1 VNHAMDCVS
10 AGIKNGGWYRDP
22 KTGQPL
28 YGDKKNTGSRS
39 GAENQGYRPNQ
50 GSKMSEMRNYSQ
62 NRPVP
67 VTPRY
72 LKGTSVKIGGTF
84 LAATGAV
91 FGLTSVI
98 FLIITLIGSLIT
110 AFDVVSGLIIGIFAV
125 AFISFAVMTYVGVD
139 MVRTVG
145 RFRQYVSVLRDR
157 EFCDIKEIASATGRD
172 VRKVL
177 KDVKKMITKGWFCQG
192 HLDEKESCLMVSE
205 HAWNQYTALM
215 EDMKQRKAEEQ
226 AAQKKMQEEY
236 DRLSPEVQKIVQAGD
251 EYVRKIKAANDA
263 IPGEEIS
270 AKISR
275 MELLVDRIFDAPL
288 LYTGVENLLGVYGYA
303 LQIYCDF
310 SGYSDMAIG
319 IALWLGFRFNINFD
333 SPYQS
338 ATITEFWRRWH
349 ISLSSWLKDYLYIS
363 LGGNRKGKIRTYM
376 NLLITML
383 LGGLWHGASV
393 SFILWGALHGI
404 ALAVHK
410 FVMGHFSSFKALGCE
425 MKPWRRVLGVLIT
438 FHVVCFGW
446 ILFRATSMKAVGE
459 MLRQIFTNFHPE
471 VFMQFV
477 LGYKGVFALMVIGYV
492 LHFMPKRSED
502 ALRGVVTRSPLL
514 IQAAILAIA
523 IFIVVQFKSAGVQPF
538 IYFQF

>member
-1 VNHAMDCVS
+1 MNNDWEHFGEEIKQTIQDAIDTKDYSRLNQMVSDTVNHAMDCVS

-28 YGDKKNTGSRS
+28 YGNKKNTGSRS

-50 GSKMSEMRNYSQ
+50 ESKMSEMRNYSQ
-62 NRPVP
+62 NCPVP
-67 VTPRY
+67 VSPRY

-98 FLIITLIGSLIT
+98 FLIITLIGSVIT

-226 AAQKKMQEEY
+226 AAQKKMREEY

-251 EYVRKIKAANDA
+251 EYVRRIKAANDA
-263 IPGEEIS
+263 IPGEVIS

-275 MELLVDRIFDAPL
+275 MELLVDRIFDRVEQNPDSVNDMRRMMDYYLPTTMKL
-288 LYTGVENLLGVYGYA
+288 LEAYEELDVQPVQGENIISSKKEIEDTIDTLNIAFEKLLDSLFQDTAWDV
-303 LQIYCDF
+303 
-310 SGYSDMAIG
+310 SSD
-319 IALWLGFRFNINFD
+319 
-333 SPYQS
+333 
-338 ATITEFWRRWH
+338 
-349 ISLSSWLKDYLYIS
+349 ISVLH
-363 LGGNRKGKIRTYM
+363 
-376 NLLITML
+376 TML
-383 LGGLWHGASV
+383 AQEGL
-393 SFILWGALHGI
+393 
-404 ALAVHK
+404 
-410 FVMGHFSSFKALGCE
+410 
-425 MKPWRRVLGVLIT
+425 T
-438 FHVVCFGW
+438 
-446 ILFRATSMKAVGE
+446 
-459 MLRQIFTNFHPE
+459 
-471 VFMQFV
+471 
-477 LGYKGVFALMVIGYV
+477 
-492 LHFMPKRSED
+492 ED
-502 ALRGVVTRSPLL
+502 GL
-514 IQAAILAIA
+514 
-523 IFIVVQFKSAGVQPF
+523 KK
-538 IYFQF
+538 

>member
-1 VNHAMDCVS
+1 MNNDWEHFGEEIKQTIQDAIDTKDYSRLNQMVSDTVNHAMDCVS

-28 YGDKKNTGSRS
+28 YGNKKNTGSRS

-50 GSKMSEMRNYSQ
+50 ESKMSEMRNYSQ

-98 FLIITLIGSLIT
+98 FLIITLIGSAIT

-226 AAQKKMQEEY
+226 AAQKKMREEY

-263 IPGEEIS
+263 IPGEVIS

-275 MELLVDRIFDAPL
+275 MELLVDRIFDRVEQNPDSVNDMRRMMDYYLPTTMKL
-288 LYTGVENLLGVYGYA
+288 LEAYEELDAQPVQGENIISSKKEIEDTIDTLNVAFEKLLDSLFQDTAWDV
-303 LQIYCDF
+303 
-310 SGYSDMAIG
+310 SSD
-319 IALWLGFRFNINFD
+319 
-333 SPYQS
+333 
-338 ATITEFWRRWH
+338 
-349 ISLSSWLKDYLYIS
+349 ISVLH
-363 LGGNRKGKIRTYM
+363 
-376 NLLITML
+376 TML
-383 LGGLWHGASV
+383 AQEGL
-393 SFILWGALHGI
+393 
-404 ALAVHK
+404 
-410 FVMGHFSSFKALGCE
+410 
-425 MKPWRRVLGVLIT
+425 T
-438 FHVVCFGW
+438 
-446 ILFRATSMKAVGE
+446 
-459 MLRQIFTNFHPE
+459 
-471 VFMQFV
+471 
-477 LGYKGVFALMVIGYV
+477 
-492 LHFMPKRSED
+492 ED
-502 ALRGVVTRSPLL
+502 GL
-514 IQAAILAIA
+514 
-523 IFIVVQFKSAGVQPF
+523 KK
-538 IYFQF
+538 

>member
-1 VNHAMDCVS
+1 MNNDWEHFGEEIKQTIQDAIDTKDYSRLNQMVSDTVNHAMDCVS
-10 AGIKNGGWYRDP
+10 AGIKNGGWYRNP

-28 YGDKKNTGSRS
+28 YRNKKNTGSRS

-50 GSKMSEMRNYSQ
+50 ESKMSEMRNYSQ

-251 EYVRKIKAANDA
+251 EYVRRIKAANDA
-263 IPGEEIS
+263 IPGEVIS

-275 MELLVDRIFDAPL
+275 MELLVDRIFDRVEQNPDSVNDMRRMMDYYLPTTMKL
-288 LYTGVENLLGVYGYA
+288 LEAYEELDAQPVQGENIISSKKEIEDTIDTLNIAFEKLLDSLFQDTAWDV
-303 LQIYCDF
+303 
-310 SGYSDMAIG
+310 SSD
-319 IALWLGFRFNINFD
+319 
-333 SPYQS
+333 
-338 ATITEFWRRWH
+338 
-349 ISLSSWLKDYLYIS
+349 ISVLH
-363 LGGNRKGKIRTYM
+363 
-376 NLLITML
+376 TML
-383 LGGLWHGASV
+383 AQEGL
-393 SFILWGALHGI
+393 
-404 ALAVHK
+404 
-410 FVMGHFSSFKALGCE
+410 
-425 MKPWRRVLGVLIT
+425 T
-438 FHVVCFGW
+438 
-446 ILFRATSMKAVGE
+446 
-459 MLRQIFTNFHPE
+459 
-471 VFMQFV
+471 
-477 LGYKGVFALMVIGYV
+477 
-492 LHFMPKRSED
+492 ED
-502 ALRGVVTRSPLL
+502 GL
-514 IQAAILAIA
+514 
-523 IFIVVQFKSAGVQPF
+523 KK
-538 IYFQF
+538 

>member
-1 VNHAMDCVS
+1 MNNDWEHFGEEIKQTIQDAIDTKDYSRLNQMVSDTVNHAMDCVS

-50 GSKMSEMRNYSQ
+50 ESKMSEMRNYSQ

-98 FLIITLIGSLIT
+98 FLIITLIGSVIT

-226 AAQKKMQEEY
+226 AAQKKMQDEY
-236 DRLSPEVQKIVQAGD
+236 DRLSPDVQKIVQAGD

-263 IPGEEIS
+263 IPGEVIS

-275 MELLVDRIFDAPL
+275 MELLVDRIFDRVEQNPDSVNDMRRMMDYYLPTTMKL
-288 LYTGVENLLGVYGYA
+288 LEAYEELDAQPVQGENIISSKKEIEDTIDTLNIAFEKLLDSLFQDTAWDV
-303 LQIYCDF
+303 
-310 SGYSDMAIG
+310 SSD
-319 IALWLGFRFNINFD
+319 
-333 SPYQS
+333 
-338 ATITEFWRRWH
+338 
-349 ISLSSWLKDYLYIS
+349 ISVLH
-363 LGGNRKGKIRTYM
+363 
-376 NLLITML
+376 TML
-383 LGGLWHGASV
+383 AQEGL
-393 SFILWGALHGI
+393 
-404 ALAVHK
+404 
-410 FVMGHFSSFKALGCE
+410 
-425 MKPWRRVLGVLIT
+425 T
-438 FHVVCFGW
+438 
-446 ILFRATSMKAVGE
+446 
-459 MLRQIFTNFHPE
+459 
-471 VFMQFV
+471 
-477 LGYKGVFALMVIGYV
+477 
-492 LHFMPKRSED
+492 ED
-502 ALRGVVTRSPLL
+502 GL
-514 IQAAILAIA
+514 
-523 IFIVVQFKSAGVQPF
+523 KK
-538 IYFQF
+538 

>member
-1 VNHAMDCVS
+1 MNNDWEHFGEEIKQTIQDAIDTKDYSRLNQMVSDTVNHAMDCVS

-39 GAENQGYRPNQ
+39 GAENQRYRPNQ
-50 GSKMSEMRNYSQ
+50 GPKMSEMRNYSQ
-62 NRPVP
+62 NHPVP

-205 HAWNQYTALM
+205 QAWNQYTALM

-226 AAQKKMQEEY
+226 AAQRKMQEEY

-251 EYVRKIKAANDA
+251 EYVRRIKAANDA
-263 IPGEEIS
+263 IPGEVIS

-275 MELLVDRIFDAPL
+275 MELLVDRIFDRVEQNPDSVNDMRRMMDYYLPTTMKL
-288 LYTGVENLLGVYGYA
+288 LEAYKELDAQPVQGENIISSKKEIEDTINTLNLAFEKLLDSLFQDTAWDV
-303 LQIYCDF
+303 
-310 SGYSDMAIG
+310 SSD
-319 IALWLGFRFNINFD
+319 
-333 SPYQS
+333 
-338 ATITEFWRRWH
+338 
-349 ISLSSWLKDYLYIS
+349 ISVLH
-363 LGGNRKGKIRTYM
+363 
-376 NLLITML
+376 TML
-383 LGGLWHGASV
+383 AQEGL
-393 SFILWGALHGI
+393 
-404 ALAVHK
+404 
-410 FVMGHFSSFKALGCE
+410 
-425 MKPWRRVLGVLIT
+425 T
-438 FHVVCFGW
+438 
-446 ILFRATSMKAVGE
+446 
-459 MLRQIFTNFHPE
+459 
-471 VFMQFV
+471 
-477 LGYKGVFALMVIGYV
+477 
-492 LHFMPKRSED
+492 ED
-502 ALRGVVTRSPLL
+502 GL
-514 IQAAILAIA
+514 
-523 IFIVVQFKSAGVQPF
+523 KK
-538 IYFQF
+538 

>member
-1 VNHAMDCVS
+1 MNNDWEHFGEEIKQTIQDAIDTKDYSRLNQMVSDTVNHAMDCVS

-39 GAENQGYRPNQ
+39 GAENQRYRPNQ
-50 GSKMSEMRNYSQ
+50 GPKMSEMRNYSQ
-62 NRPVP
+62 NHPVP

-263 IPGEEIS
+263 IPGEVIS

-275 MELLVDRIFDAPL
+275 MELLVDRIFDRVEQNPDSVNDMRRMMDYYLPTTKKL
-288 LYTGVENLLGVYGYA
+288 LEAYEELDAQPVQGENIISSKKEIEDTIDTLNIAFEKLLDSLFQDTAWDV
-303 LQIYCDF
+303 
-310 SGYSDMAIG
+310 SSD
-319 IALWLGFRFNINFD
+319 
-333 SPYQS
+333 
-338 ATITEFWRRWH
+338 
-349 ISLSSWLKDYLYIS
+349 ISVLH
-363 LGGNRKGKIRTYM
+363 
-376 NLLITML
+376 TML
-383 LGGLWHGASV
+383 AQEGL
-393 SFILWGALHGI
+393 
-404 ALAVHK
+404 
-410 FVMGHFSSFKALGCE
+410 
-425 MKPWRRVLGVLIT
+425 T
-438 FHVVCFGW
+438 
-446 ILFRATSMKAVGE
+446 
-459 MLRQIFTNFHPE
+459 
-471 VFMQFV
+471 
-477 LGYKGVFALMVIGYV
+477 
-492 LHFMPKRSED
+492 ED
-502 ALRGVVTRSPLL
+502 GL
-514 IQAAILAIA
+514 
-523 IFIVVQFKSAGVQPF
+523 KK
-538 IYFQF
+538 

>member
-1 VNHAMDCVS
+1 MNNDWEHFGEEIKQTIQDAIDTKDYSRLNQMVSDTVNHAMDCVS

-39 GAENQGYRPNQ
+39 GAENQRYRPNQ
-50 GSKMSEMRNYSQ
+50 GPKMSEMRNYSQ
-62 NRPVP
+62 NHPVP

-226 AAQKKMQEEY
+226 AVQKKMQEEY

-263 IPGEEIS
+263 IPGEVIS

-275 MELLVDRIFDAPL
+275 MELLVDRIFDRVEQNPDSVNDMRRMMDYYLPTTMKL
-288 LYTGVENLLGVYGYA
+288 LEAYEELDAQPVQGENIISSKKEIEDTIDTLNIAFEKLL
-303 LQIYCDF
+303 
-310 SGYSDMAIG
+310 
-319 IALWLGFRFNINFD
+319 D
-333 SPYQS
+333 SLFQDTAWDVS
-338 ATITEFWRRWH
+338 AD
-349 ISLSSWLKDYLYIS
+349 ISVLH
-363 LGGNRKGKIRTYM
+363 
-376 NLLITML
+376 TML
-383 LGGLWHGASV
+383 AQEGL
-393 SFILWGALHGI
+393 
-404 ALAVHK
+404 
-410 FVMGHFSSFKALGCE
+410 
-425 MKPWRRVLGVLIT
+425 T
-438 FHVVCFGW
+438 
-446 ILFRATSMKAVGE
+446 
-459 MLRQIFTNFHPE
+459 
-471 VFMQFV
+471 
-477 LGYKGVFALMVIGYV
+477 
-492 LHFMPKRSED
+492 ED
-502 ALRGVVTRSPLL
+502 GL
-514 IQAAILAIA
+514 
-523 IFIVVQFKSAGVQPF
+523 KK
-538 IYFQF
+538 

>member
-1 VNHAMDCVS
+1 MNNDWEHFGEEIKQTIQDAIDTKDYSRLNQMVSDTMNHAMDCVS

-28 YGDKKNTGSRS
+28 YGNKKNTGSRS

-50 GSKMSEMRNYSQ
+50 ESKMSEMRNYSQ

-67 VTPRY
+67 VSPRY

-98 FLIITLIGSLIT
+98 FLIITLIGSVIT

-157 EFCDIKEIASATGRD
+157 EFCDIKEIASVTGRD

-226 AAQKKMQEEY
+226 AAQKKMREEY

-251 EYVRKIKAANDA
+251 EYVRRIKAANDA
-263 IPGEEIS
+263 IPGEVIS

-275 MELLVDRIFDAPL
+275 MELLVDRIFDRVEQNPDSVNDMRRMMDYYLPTTMKL
-288 LYTGVENLLGVYGYA
+288 LEAYEELDAQPVQGENIISSKKEIEDTIDTLNIAFEKLLDSLFQDTAWDV
-303 LQIYCDF
+303 
-310 SGYSDMAIG
+310 SSD
-319 IALWLGFRFNINFD
+319 
-333 SPYQS
+333 
-338 ATITEFWRRWH
+338 
-349 ISLSSWLKDYLYIS
+349 ISVLH
-363 LGGNRKGKIRTYM
+363 
-376 NLLITML
+376 TML
-383 LGGLWHGASV
+383 AQEGL
-393 SFILWGALHGI
+393 
-404 ALAVHK
+404 
-410 FVMGHFSSFKALGCE
+410 
-425 MKPWRRVLGVLIT
+425 T
-438 FHVVCFGW
+438 
-446 ILFRATSMKAVGE
+446 
-459 MLRQIFTNFHPE
+459 
-471 VFMQFV
+471 
-477 LGYKGVFALMVIGYV
+477 
-492 LHFMPKRSED
+492 ED
-502 ALRGVVTRSPLL
+502 GL
-514 IQAAILAIA
+514 
-523 IFIVVQFKSAGVQPF
+523 KK
-538 IYFQF
+538 

>member
-1 VNHAMDCVS
+1 MNNDWEHFGEEIKQTIQDAIDTKDYSRLNQMVSDTVNHAMDCVS

-50 GSKMSEMRNYSQ
+50 ESKMSEMRNYSQ

-67 VTPRY
+67 MTPRY

-226 AAQKKMQEEY
+226 ATQKKMREEY

-251 EYVRKIKAANDA
+251 EYVRRIKAANDA
-263 IPGEEIS
+263 IPGEVIS

-275 MELLVDRIFDAPL
+275 MELLVDRIFDRVEQNPDSVNDMRRMMDYYLPTTMKL
-288 LYTGVENLLGVYGYA
+288 LEAYEELDAQPVQGENIISSKKEIEDTIDTLNIAFEKLLDSLFQDTAWDV
-303 LQIYCDF
+303 
-310 SGYSDMAIG
+310 SSD
-319 IALWLGFRFNINFD
+319 
-333 SPYQS
+333 
-338 ATITEFWRRWH
+338 
-349 ISLSSWLKDYLYIS
+349 ISVLH
-363 LGGNRKGKIRTYM
+363 
-376 NLLITML
+376 TML
-383 LGGLWHGASV
+383 AQEGL
-393 SFILWGALHGI
+393 
-404 ALAVHK
+404 
-410 FVMGHFSSFKALGCE
+410 
-425 MKPWRRVLGVLIT
+425 T
-438 FHVVCFGW
+438 
-446 ILFRATSMKAVGE
+446 
-459 MLRQIFTNFHPE
+459 
-471 VFMQFV
+471 
-477 LGYKGVFALMVIGYV
+477 
-492 LHFMPKRSED
+492 ED
-502 ALRGVVTRSPLL
+502 GL
-514 IQAAILAIA
+514 
-523 IFIVVQFKSAGVQPF
+523 KK
-538 IYFQF
+538 

>member
-1 VNHAMDCVS
+1 MNNDWEHFGEEIKQTIQDAINTKDYSRLNQMVSDTVNHAMDCVS

-50 GSKMSEMRNYSQ
+50 ESKMSEMRNYSQ

-226 AAQKKMQEEY
+226 AAQKKMREEY

-251 EYVRKIKAANDA
+251 EYVRRIKAANDA
-263 IPGEEIS
+263 IPGEVIS

-275 MELLVDRIFDAPL
+275 MELLVDRIFDRVEQNPDSVNDMRRMMDYYLPTTMKL
-288 LYTGVENLLGVYGYA
+288 LEAYEELDAQPVQGENIISSKKEIEDTIDTLNIAFEKLLDSLFQDTAWDV
-303 LQIYCDF
+303 
-310 SGYSDMAIG
+310 SSD
-319 IALWLGFRFNINFD
+319 
-333 SPYQS
+333 
-338 ATITEFWRRWH
+338 
-349 ISLSSWLKDYLYIS
+349 ISVLH
-363 LGGNRKGKIRTYM
+363 
-376 NLLITML
+376 TML
-383 LGGLWHGASV
+383 AQEGL
-393 SFILWGALHGI
+393 
-404 ALAVHK
+404 
-410 FVMGHFSSFKALGCE
+410 
-425 MKPWRRVLGVLIT
+425 T
-438 FHVVCFGW
+438 
-446 ILFRATSMKAVGE
+446 
-459 MLRQIFTNFHPE
+459 
-471 VFMQFV
+471 
-477 LGYKGVFALMVIGYV
+477 
-492 LHFMPKRSED
+492 ED
-502 ALRGVVTRSPLL
+502 GL
-514 IQAAILAIA
+514 
-523 IFIVVQFKSAGVQPF
+523 KK
-538 IYFQF
+538 

>member
-1 VNHAMDCVS
+1 MNNDWEHFGEEIKQTIQDAIDTKDYSRLNQMVSDTVNHAMDCVS

-50 GSKMSEMRNYSQ
+50 ESKMSEMRNYSQ

-98 FLIITLIGSLIT
+98 FLIITLIGSVIT

-205 HAWNQYTALM
+205 QAWNQYTALM

-263 IPGEEIS
+263 IPGEVIS

-275 MELLVDRIFDAPL
+275 MELLVDRIFDRVEQNPDSVNDMRRMMDYYLPTTMKL
-288 LYTGVENLLGVYGYA
+288 LEAYEELDAQPVQGENIISSKKEIEDTIDTLNIAFEKLLDSLFQDTAWDV
-303 LQIYCDF
+303 
-310 SGYSDMAIG
+310 SSD
-319 IALWLGFRFNINFD
+319 
-333 SPYQS
+333 
-338 ATITEFWRRWH
+338 
-349 ISLSSWLKDYLYIS
+349 ISVLH
-363 LGGNRKGKIRTYM
+363 
-376 NLLITML
+376 TML
-383 LGGLWHGASV
+383 AQEGL
-393 SFILWGALHGI
+393 
-404 ALAVHK
+404 
-410 FVMGHFSSFKALGCE
+410 
-425 MKPWRRVLGVLIT
+425 T
-438 FHVVCFGW
+438 
-446 ILFRATSMKAVGE
+446 
-459 MLRQIFTNFHPE
+459 
-471 VFMQFV
+471 
-477 LGYKGVFALMVIGYV
+477 
-492 LHFMPKRSED
+492 ED
-502 ALRGVVTRSPLL
+502 GL
-514 IQAAILAIA
+514 
-523 IFIVVQFKSAGVQPF
+523 KK
-538 IYFQF
+538 

>member
-1 VNHAMDCVS
+1 MNNDWEHFGEEIKQTIQDAIDTKDYSRLNQMVSDTVNHAMDCVS

-39 GAENQGYRPNQ
+39 GAENQRYRPNQ
-50 GSKMSEMRNYSQ
+50 GPKMSEMRNYSQ
-62 NRPVP
+62 NHPVP

-263 IPGEEIS
+263 IPGEVIS

-275 MELLVDRIFDAPL
+275 MELLVDRIFDRVEQNPDSVNDMRRMMDYYLPTTMKL
-288 LYTGVENLLGVYGYA
+288 LEAYKELDAQPVQGENIISSKKEIEDTIDTLNLAFEKLLDSLFQDTAWDV
-303 LQIYCDF
+303 
-310 SGYSDMAIG
+310 SSD
-319 IALWLGFRFNINFD
+319 
-333 SPYQS
+333 
-338 ATITEFWRRWH
+338 
-349 ISLSSWLKDYLYIS
+349 ISVLH
-363 LGGNRKGKIRTYM
+363 
-376 NLLITML
+376 TML
-383 LGGLWHGASV
+383 AQEGL
-393 SFILWGALHGI
+393 
-404 ALAVHK
+404 
-410 FVMGHFSSFKALGCE
+410 
-425 MKPWRRVLGVLIT
+425 T
-438 FHVVCFGW
+438 
-446 ILFRATSMKAVGE
+446 
-459 MLRQIFTNFHPE
+459 
-471 VFMQFV
+471 
-477 LGYKGVFALMVIGYV
+477 
-492 LHFMPKRSED
+492 ED
-502 ALRGVVTRSPLL
+502 GL
-514 IQAAILAIA
+514 
-523 IFIVVQFKSAGVQPF
+523 KK
-538 IYFQF
+538 

>member
-1 VNHAMDCVS
+1 MNNDWEHFGEEIKQTIQDAIDTKDYSRLNQMVSDTVNHAMDCVS

-28 YGDKKNTGSRS
+28 YGNKKNTGSRS

-50 GSKMSEMRNYSQ
+50 ESKMSEMRNYSQ

-67 VTPRY
+67 VSPRY

-98 FLIITLIGSLIT
+98 FLVITLIGSVIT

-251 EYVRKIKAANDA
+251 EYVRRIKAANDA
-263 IPGEEIS
+263 IPGEVIS

-275 MELLVDRIFDAPL
+275 MELLVDRIFDRVEQNPDSVNDMRRMMDYYLPTTMKL
-288 LYTGVENLLGVYGYA
+288 LEAYEELDAQPVQGENIISSKKEIEDTIDTLNIAFEKLLDSLFQDTAWDV
-303 LQIYCDF
+303 
-310 SGYSDMAIG
+310 SSD
-319 IALWLGFRFNINFD
+319 
-333 SPYQS
+333 
-338 ATITEFWRRWH
+338 
-349 ISLSSWLKDYLYIS
+349 ISVLH
-363 LGGNRKGKIRTYM
+363 
-376 NLLITML
+376 TML
-383 LGGLWHGASV
+383 AQEGL
-393 SFILWGALHGI
+393 
-404 ALAVHK
+404 
-410 FVMGHFSSFKALGCE
+410 
-425 MKPWRRVLGVLIT
+425 T
-438 FHVVCFGW
+438 
-446 ILFRATSMKAVGE
+446 
-459 MLRQIFTNFHPE
+459 
-471 VFMQFV
+471 
-477 LGYKGVFALMVIGYV
+477 
-492 LHFMPKRSED
+492 ED
-502 ALRGVVTRSPLL
+502 GL
-514 IQAAILAIA
+514 
-523 IFIVVQFKSAGVQPF
+523 KK
-538 IYFQF
+538 

>member
-1 VNHAMDCVS
+1 MNNDWEHFGEEIKQTIQDAIDTKDYSRLNQMVSDTVNHAMDCVS

-39 GAENQGYRPNQ
+39 GAENQGYCPNQ

-67 VTPRY
+67 VSPRY

-98 FLIITLIGSLIT
+98 FLIITLIGSVIT

-145 RFRQYVSVLRDR
+145 RFRQYVSVLRGR

-226 AAQKKMQEEY
+226 AAQKKMREEY

-251 EYVRKIKAANDA
+251 EYVRRIKAANDA
-263 IPGEEIS
+263 IPGEVIS

-275 MELLVDRIFDAPL
+275 MELLVDRIFDRVEQNPDSVNDMRRMMDYYLPTTMKL
-288 LYTGVENLLGVYGYA
+288 LEAYEELDAQPVQGENIISSKKEIEDTIDTLNIAFEKLLDSLFQDTAWDV
-303 LQIYCDF
+303 
-310 SGYSDMAIG
+310 SSD
-319 IALWLGFRFNINFD
+319 
-333 SPYQS
+333 
-338 ATITEFWRRWH
+338 
-349 ISLSSWLKDYLYIS
+349 ISVLH
-363 LGGNRKGKIRTYM
+363 
-376 NLLITML
+376 TML
-383 LGGLWHGASV
+383 AQEGL
-393 SFILWGALHGI
+393 
-404 ALAVHK
+404 
-410 FVMGHFSSFKALGCE
+410 
-425 MKPWRRVLGVLIT
+425 T
-438 FHVVCFGW
+438 
-446 ILFRATSMKAVGE
+446 
-459 MLRQIFTNFHPE
+459 
-471 VFMQFV
+471 
-477 LGYKGVFALMVIGYV
+477 
-492 LHFMPKRSED
+492 ED
-502 ALRGVVTRSPLL
+502 GL
-514 IQAAILAIA
+514 
-523 IFIVVQFKSAGVQPF
+523 KK
-538 IYFQF
+538 

>member
-1 VNHAMDCVS
+1 MNNDWEHFGEEIKQTIQDAIDTKDYSRLNQMVSDTVNHAMYCVS

-39 GAENQGYRPNQ
+39 GAENQRYRPNQ
-50 GSKMSEMRNYSQ
+50 GPKMSEMRNYSQ
-62 NRPVP
+62 NHPVP

-263 IPGEEIS
+263 IPGEVIS

-275 MELLVDRIFDAPL
+275 MELLVDRIFDRVEQNPDSVNDMRRMMDYYLPTTMKL
-288 LYTGVENLLGVYGYA
+288 LEAYEELDAQPVQGENIISSKKEIEDTIDTLNIAFEKLLDSLFQDTAWDV
-303 LQIYCDF
+303 
-310 SGYSDMAIG
+310 SSD
-319 IALWLGFRFNINFD
+319 
-333 SPYQS
+333 
-338 ATITEFWRRWH
+338 
-349 ISLSSWLKDYLYIS
+349 ISVLH
-363 LGGNRKGKIRTYM
+363 
-376 NLLITML
+376 TML
-383 LGGLWHGASV
+383 AQEGL
-393 SFILWGALHGI
+393 
-404 ALAVHK
+404 
-410 FVMGHFSSFKALGCE
+410 
-425 MKPWRRVLGVLIT
+425 T
-438 FHVVCFGW
+438 
-446 ILFRATSMKAVGE
+446 
-459 MLRQIFTNFHPE
+459 
-471 VFMQFV
+471 
-477 LGYKGVFALMVIGYV
+477 
-492 LHFMPKRSED
+492 ED
-502 ALRGVVTRSPLL
+502 GL
-514 IQAAILAIA
+514 
-523 IFIVVQFKSAGVQPF
+523 KK
-538 IYFQF
+538 

>member
-1 VNHAMDCVS
+1 MNNDWEHFGEEIKQTIQDAIDTKDYSRLNQMVSDTVNHAMDCVS

-125 AFISFAVMTYVGVD
+125 AF
-139 MVRTVG
+139 
-145 RFRQYVSVLRDR
+145 
-157 EFCDIKEIASATGRD
+157 KEIASATGRD

-263 IPGEEIS
+263 IPGEVIS

-275 MELLVDRIFDAPL
+275 MELLVDRIFDRVEQNPDSVNDMRRMMDYYLPTTMKL
-288 LYTGVENLLGVYGYA
+288 LEAYEELDAQPVQGENIISSKKEIEDTIDTLNIAFEKLLDSLFQDTAWDV
-303 LQIYCDF
+303 
-310 SGYSDMAIG
+310 SSD
-319 IALWLGFRFNINFD
+319 
-333 SPYQS
+333 
-338 ATITEFWRRWH
+338 
-349 ISLSSWLKDYLYIS
+349 ISVLH
-363 LGGNRKGKIRTYM
+363 
-376 NLLITML
+376 TML
-383 LGGLWHGASV
+383 AQEGL
-393 SFILWGALHGI
+393 
-404 ALAVHK
+404 
-410 FVMGHFSSFKALGCE
+410 
-425 MKPWRRVLGVLIT
+425 T
-438 FHVVCFGW
+438 
-446 ILFRATSMKAVGE
+446 
-459 MLRQIFTNFHPE
+459 
-471 VFMQFV
+471 
-477 LGYKGVFALMVIGYV
+477 
-492 LHFMPKRSED
+492 ED
-502 ALRGVVTRSPLL
+502 GL
-514 IQAAILAIA
+514 
-523 IFIVVQFKSAGVQPF
+523 KK
-538 IYFQF
+538 

>member
-1 VNHAMDCVS
+1 MNNDWEHFGEEIKQTIQDAIDTKDYSRLNQMVSDTVNHAMDCVS

-50 GSKMSEMRNYSQ
+50 ESKMSEMRNYSQ

-263 IPGEEIS
+263 IPGEVIS

-275 MELLVDRIFDAPL
+275 MELLVDRIFDRVEQNPDSVNDMRRMMDYYLPTTMKL
-288 LYTGVENLLGVYGYA
+288 LEAYEELDAQPVQGENIISSKKEIEDTIDTLNIAFEKLLDSLFQDTAWDV
-303 LQIYCDF
+303 
-310 SGYSDMAIG
+310 SSD
-319 IALWLGFRFNINFD
+319 
-333 SPYQS
+333 
-338 ATITEFWRRWH
+338 
-349 ISLSSWLKDYLYIS
+349 ISVLH
-363 LGGNRKGKIRTYM
+363 
-376 NLLITML
+376 TML
-383 LGGLWHGASV
+383 AQEGL
-393 SFILWGALHGI
+393 
-404 ALAVHK
+404 
-410 FVMGHFSSFKALGCE
+410 
-425 MKPWRRVLGVLIT
+425 T
-438 FHVVCFGW
+438 
-446 ILFRATSMKAVGE
+446 
-459 MLRQIFTNFHPE
+459 
-471 VFMQFV
+471 
-477 LGYKGVFALMVIGYV
+477 
-492 LHFMPKRSED
+492 ED
-502 ALRGVVTRSPLL
+502 GL
-514 IQAAILAIA
+514 
-523 IFIVVQFKSAGVQPF
+523 KK
-538 IYFQF
+538 

>member
-1 VNHAMDCVS
+1 MNNDWEHFGEEIKQTIQDAIDTKDYSRLNQMVSDTVNHAMDCVS

-39 GAENQGYRPNQ
+39 GAENQRYRPNQ
-50 GSKMSEMRNYSQ
+50 GPKMSEMRNYSQ
-62 NRPVP
+62 NHPVP

-98 FLIITLIGSLIT
+98 FLIITLIGSVIT

-205 HAWNQYTALM
+205 QAWNQYTALM

-226 AAQKKMQEEY
+226 AAQRKMQEEY

-251 EYVRKIKAANDA
+251 EYVRRIKAANDA
-263 IPGEEIS
+263 IPGEVIS

-275 MELLVDRIFDAPL
+275 MELLVDRIFDRVEQNPDSVNDMRRMMDYYLPTTMKL
-288 LYTGVENLLGVYGYA
+288 LEAYKELDAQPVQGENIISSKKEIEDTIDTLNLAFEKLLDSLFQDTAWDV
-303 LQIYCDF
+303 
-310 SGYSDMAIG
+310 SSD
-319 IALWLGFRFNINFD
+319 
-333 SPYQS
+333 
-338 ATITEFWRRWH
+338 
-349 ISLSSWLKDYLYIS
+349 ISVLH
-363 LGGNRKGKIRTYM
+363 
-376 NLLITML
+376 TML
-383 LGGLWHGASV
+383 AQEGL
-393 SFILWGALHGI
+393 
-404 ALAVHK
+404 
-410 FVMGHFSSFKALGCE
+410 
-425 MKPWRRVLGVLIT
+425 T
-438 FHVVCFGW
+438 
-446 ILFRATSMKAVGE
+446 
-459 MLRQIFTNFHPE
+459 
-471 VFMQFV
+471 
-477 LGYKGVFALMVIGYV
+477 
-492 LHFMPKRSED
+492 ED
-502 ALRGVVTRSPLL
+502 GL
-514 IQAAILAIA
+514 
-523 IFIVVQFKSAGVQPF
+523 KK
-538 IYFQF
+538 

>member
-1 VNHAMDCVS
+1 MNNDWEHFGEEIKQTIQDAIDTKDYSRLNQMVSDTVNHAMDCVS

-50 GSKMSEMRNYSQ
+50 ESKMSEMRNYSQ

-226 AAQKKMQEEY
+226 AAQKKIREEY

-251 EYVRKIKAANDA
+251 EYVRRIKAANDA
-263 IPGEEIS
+263 IPGEVIS

-275 MELLVDRIFDAPL
+275 MELLVDRIFDRVEQNPDSVNDMRRMMDYYLPTTMKL
-288 LYTGVENLLGVYGYA
+288 LEAYEELDAQPVQGENIISSKKEIEDTIDTLNIAFEKLLDSLFQDTAWDV
-303 LQIYCDF
+303 
-310 SGYSDMAIG
+310 SSD
-319 IALWLGFRFNINFD
+319 
-333 SPYQS
+333 
-338 ATITEFWRRWH
+338 
-349 ISLSSWLKDYLYIS
+349 ISVLH
-363 LGGNRKGKIRTYM
+363 
-376 NLLITML
+376 TML
-383 LGGLWHGASV
+383 AQEGL
-393 SFILWGALHGI
+393 
-404 ALAVHK
+404 
-410 FVMGHFSSFKALGCE
+410 
-425 MKPWRRVLGVLIT
+425 T
-438 FHVVCFGW
+438 
-446 ILFRATSMKAVGE
+446 
-459 MLRQIFTNFHPE
+459 
-471 VFMQFV
+471 
-477 LGYKGVFALMVIGYV
+477 
-492 LHFMPKRSED
+492 ED
-502 ALRGVVTRSPLL
+502 GL
-514 IQAAILAIA
+514 
-523 IFIVVQFKSAGVQPF
+523 KK
-538 IYFQF
+538 

>member
-1 VNHAMDCVS
+1 MNNDWEHFGEEIKQTIQDAIDTKDYSRLNQMVSDTVNHAMDCVS

-50 GSKMSEMRNYSQ
+50 GPKMSEMRNYSQ
-62 NRPVP
+62 NHPVP

-263 IPGEEIS
+263 IPGEVIS

-275 MELLVDRIFDAPL
+275 MELLVDRIFDRVEQNPDSVNDMRRMMDYYLPTTMKL
-288 LYTGVENLLGVYGYA
+288 LEAYEELDAQPVQGENIISSKKEIEDTIDTLNIAFEKLLDSLFQDTAWDV
-303 LQIYCDF
+303 
-310 SGYSDMAIG
+310 SSD
-319 IALWLGFRFNINFD
+319 
-333 SPYQS
+333 
-338 ATITEFWRRWH
+338 
-349 ISLSSWLKDYLYIS
+349 ISVLH
-363 LGGNRKGKIRTYM
+363 
-376 NLLITML
+376 TML
-383 LGGLWHGASV
+383 AQEGL
-393 SFILWGALHGI
+393 
-404 ALAVHK
+404 
-410 FVMGHFSSFKALGCE
+410 
-425 MKPWRRVLGVLIT
+425 T
-438 FHVVCFGW
+438 
-446 ILFRATSMKAVGE
+446 
-459 MLRQIFTNFHPE
+459 
-471 VFMQFV
+471 
-477 LGYKGVFALMVIGYV
+477 
-492 LHFMPKRSED
+492 ED
-502 ALRGVVTRSPLL
+502 GL
-514 IQAAILAIA
+514 
-523 IFIVVQFKSAGVQPF
+523 KK
-538 IYFQF
+538 

>member
-1 VNHAMDCVS
+1 MNNDWEHFGEEIKQTIQDAIDTKDYSRLNQMVSDTVNHAMDCVS

-28 YGDKKNTGSRS
+28 YGNKKNTGSRS

-50 GSKMSEMRNYSQ
+50 ESKMSEMRNYSQ

-236 DRLSPEVQKIVQAGD
+236 DRFSPEVQKIVQAGD

-263 IPGEEIS
+263 IPGEVIS

-275 MELLVDRIFDAPL
+275 MELLVDRIFDRVEQNPDSVNDMRRMMDYYLPTTMKL
-288 LYTGVENLLGVYGYA
+288 LEAYEELDAQPVQGENIISSKKEIEDTIDTLNIAFEKLLDSLFQDTAWDV
-303 LQIYCDF
+303 
-310 SGYSDMAIG
+310 SSD
-319 IALWLGFRFNINFD
+319 
-333 SPYQS
+333 
-338 ATITEFWRRWH
+338 
-349 ISLSSWLKDYLYIS
+349 ISVLH
-363 LGGNRKGKIRTYM
+363 
-376 NLLITML
+376 TML
-383 LGGLWHGASV
+383 AQEGL
-393 SFILWGALHGI
+393 
-404 ALAVHK
+404 
-410 FVMGHFSSFKALGCE
+410 
-425 MKPWRRVLGVLIT
+425 T
-438 FHVVCFGW
+438 
-446 ILFRATSMKAVGE
+446 
-459 MLRQIFTNFHPE
+459 
-471 VFMQFV
+471 
-477 LGYKGVFALMVIGYV
+477 
-492 LHFMPKRSED
+492 ED
-502 ALRGVVTRSPLL
+502 GL
-514 IQAAILAIA
+514 
-523 IFIVVQFKSAGVQPF
+523 KK
-538 IYFQF
+538 

>member
-1 VNHAMDCVS
+1 MNNDWEHFGEEIKQTIQDAIDTKDYSRLNQMVSDTVNHAMDCVS

-50 GSKMSEMRNYSQ
+50 ESKMSEMRNYSQ
-62 NRPVP
+62 NCPVP
-67 VTPRY
+67 VSPRY

-263 IPGEEIS
+263 IPGEVIS

-275 MELLVDRIFDAPL
+275 MELLVDRIFDRVEQNPDSVNDMRRMMDYYLPTTMKL
-288 LYTGVENLLGVYGYA
+288 LEAYEELDAQPVQGENIISSKKEIEDTIDTLNIAFEKLLDSLFQDTAWDV
-303 LQIYCDF
+303 
-310 SGYSDMAIG
+310 SSD
-319 IALWLGFRFNINFD
+319 
-333 SPYQS
+333 
-338 ATITEFWRRWH
+338 
-349 ISLSSWLKDYLYIS
+349 ISVLH
-363 LGGNRKGKIRTYM
+363 
-376 NLLITML
+376 TML
-383 LGGLWHGASV
+383 AQEGL
-393 SFILWGALHGI
+393 
-404 ALAVHK
+404 
-410 FVMGHFSSFKALGCE
+410 
-425 MKPWRRVLGVLIT
+425 T
-438 FHVVCFGW
+438 
-446 ILFRATSMKAVGE
+446 
-459 MLRQIFTNFHPE
+459 
-471 VFMQFV
+471 
-477 LGYKGVFALMVIGYV
+477 
-492 LHFMPKRSED
+492 ED
-502 ALRGVVTRSPLL
+502 GL
-514 IQAAILAIA
+514 
-523 IFIVVQFKSAGVQPF
+523 KK
-538 IYFQF
+538 

>member
-1 VNHAMDCVS
+1 MNNDWEHFGEEIKQTIQDAIDTKDYSRLNQMVSDTVNHAMDCVS

-28 YGDKKNTGSRS
+28 YRNKKNTGSRS

-50 GSKMSEMRNYSQ
+50 ESKMSEMRNYSQ

-263 IPGEEIS
+263 IPGEVIS

-275 MELLVDRIFDAPL
+275 MELLVDRIFDRVEQNPDSVNDMRRMMDYYLPTTMKL
-288 LYTGVENLLGVYGYA
+288 LEAYEELDAQPVQGENIISSKKEIEDTIDTLNIAFEKLLDSLFQDTAWDV
-303 LQIYCDF
+303 
-310 SGYSDMAIG
+310 SSD
-319 IALWLGFRFNINFD
+319 
-333 SPYQS
+333 
-338 ATITEFWRRWH
+338 
-349 ISLSSWLKDYLYIS
+349 ISVLH
-363 LGGNRKGKIRTYM
+363 
-376 NLLITML
+376 TML
-383 LGGLWHGASV
+383 AQEGL
-393 SFILWGALHGI
+393 
-404 ALAVHK
+404 
-410 FVMGHFSSFKALGCE
+410 
-425 MKPWRRVLGVLIT
+425 T
-438 FHVVCFGW
+438 
-446 ILFRATSMKAVGE
+446 
-459 MLRQIFTNFHPE
+459 
-471 VFMQFV
+471 
-477 LGYKGVFALMVIGYV
+477 
-492 LHFMPKRSED
+492 ED
-502 ALRGVVTRSPLL
+502 GL
-514 IQAAILAIA
+514 
-523 IFIVVQFKSAGVQPF
+523 KK
-538 IYFQF
+538 

>member
-1 VNHAMDCVS
+1 MNNDWEHFGEEIKQTIQDAIDTKDYSRLNQMVSDTVNHAMDCVS

-28 YGDKKNTGSRS
+28 YGNKKNTGSRS

-50 GSKMSEMRNYSQ
+50 ESKMSEMRNYSQ

-98 FLIITLIGSLIT
+98 FLIITLIGSVIT

-226 AAQKKMQEEY
+226 AAQKKMREEY

-251 EYVRKIKAANDA
+251 EYVRRIKAANDA
-263 IPGEEIS
+263 IPGEVIS

-275 MELLVDRIFDAPL
+275 MELLVDRIFDRVEQNPDSVNDMRRMMDYYLPTTMKL
-288 LYTGVENLLGVYGYA
+288 LEAYEELDAQPVQGENIISSKKEIEDTIDTLNIAFEKLLDSLFQDTAWDV
-303 LQIYCDF
+303 
-310 SGYSDMAIG
+310 SSD
-319 IALWLGFRFNINFD
+319 
-333 SPYQS
+333 
-338 ATITEFWRRWH
+338 
-349 ISLSSWLKDYLYIS
+349 ISVLH
-363 LGGNRKGKIRTYM
+363 
-376 NLLITML
+376 TML
-383 LGGLWHGASV
+383 AQEGLTEYG
-393 SFILWGALHGI
+393 L
-404 ALAVHK
+404 K
-410 FVMGHFSSFKALGCE
+410 K
-425 MKPWRRVLGVLIT
+425 
-438 FHVVCFGW
+438 
-446 ILFRATSMKAVGE
+446 
-459 MLRQIFTNFHPE
+459 
-471 VFMQFV
+471 
-477 LGYKGVFALMVIGYV
+477 
-492 LHFMPKRSED
+492 
-502 ALRGVVTRSPLL
+502 
-514 IQAAILAIA
+514 
-523 IFIVVQFKSAGVQPF
+523 
-538 IYFQF
+538 

>member
-1 VNHAMDCVS
+1 MNNDWEHFGEEIKQTIQDAIDTKDYSRLNQMVSDTVNHAMDCVS

-28 YGDKKNTGSRS
+28 YGNKKNTGSRS

-50 GSKMSEMRNYSQ
+50 ESKMSEMRNYSQ

-67 VTPRY
+67 VSPRY

-98 FLIITLIGSLIT
+98 FLIITLIGSVIT
-110 AFDVVSGLIIGIFAV
+110 AFDIVSGLIIGIFAV

-226 AAQKKMQEEY
+226 AAQKKMREEY

-251 EYVRKIKAANDA
+251 EYVRRIKAANDA
-263 IPGEEIS
+263 IPGEVIS

-275 MELLVDRIFDAPL
+275 MELLVDRIFDRVEQNPDSVNDMRRMMDYYLPTTMKL
-288 LYTGVENLLGVYGYA
+288 LEAYEELDAQPVQGENIISSKKEIEDTIDTLNIAFEKLLDSLFQDTAWDV
-303 LQIYCDF
+303 
-310 SGYSDMAIG
+310 SSD
-319 IALWLGFRFNINFD
+319 
-333 SPYQS
+333 
-338 ATITEFWRRWH
+338 
-349 ISLSSWLKDYLYIS
+349 ISVLH
-363 LGGNRKGKIRTYM
+363 
-376 NLLITML
+376 TML
-383 LGGLWHGASV
+383 AQEGL
-393 SFILWGALHGI
+393 
-404 ALAVHK
+404 
-410 FVMGHFSSFKALGCE
+410 
-425 MKPWRRVLGVLIT
+425 T
-438 FHVVCFGW
+438 
-446 ILFRATSMKAVGE
+446 
-459 MLRQIFTNFHPE
+459 
-471 VFMQFV
+471 
-477 LGYKGVFALMVIGYV
+477 
-492 LHFMPKRSED
+492 ED
-502 ALRGVVTRSPLL
+502 GL
-514 IQAAILAIA
+514 
-523 IFIVVQFKSAGVQPF
+523 KK
-538 IYFQF
+538 

>member
-1 VNHAMDCVS
+1 MNNDWEHFGEEIKQTIQDAIDTKDYSRLNQMVSDTVNHAMDCVS

-39 GAENQGYRPNQ
+39 GAENQRYRPNQ
-50 GSKMSEMRNYSQ
+50 GPKMSEMRNYSQ
-62 NRPVP
+62 NHPVP

-205 HAWNQYTALM
+205 QAWNQYTALM

-226 AAQKKMQEEY
+226 AAQRKMQEEY

-251 EYVRKIKAANDA
+251 EYVRRIKAANDA
-263 IPGEEIS
+263 IPGEVIS

-275 MELLVDRIFDAPL
+275 MELLVDRIFDRVEQNPDSVNDMRRMMDYYLPTTMKL
-288 LYTGVENLLGVYGYA
+288 LEAYKELDAQPVQGENIISSKKEIEDTIDTLNLAFEKLLDSLFQDTA
-303 LQIYCDF
+303 WDI
-310 SGYSDMAIG
+310 SSD
-319 IALWLGFRFNINFD
+319 
-333 SPYQS
+333 
-338 ATITEFWRRWH
+338 
-349 ISLSSWLKDYLYIS
+349 ISVLH
-363 LGGNRKGKIRTYM
+363 
-376 NLLITML
+376 TML
-383 LGGLWHGASV
+383 AQEGL
-393 SFILWGALHGI
+393 
-404 ALAVHK
+404 
-410 FVMGHFSSFKALGCE
+410 
-425 MKPWRRVLGVLIT
+425 T
-438 FHVVCFGW
+438 
-446 ILFRATSMKAVGE
+446 
-459 MLRQIFTNFHPE
+459 
-471 VFMQFV
+471 
-477 LGYKGVFALMVIGYV
+477 
-492 LHFMPKRSED
+492 ED
-502 ALRGVVTRSPLL
+502 GL
-514 IQAAILAIA
+514 
-523 IFIVVQFKSAGVQPF
+523 KK
-538 IYFQF
+538 

>member
-1 VNHAMDCVS
+1 MNNDWEHFGEEIKQTIQDAIDTKDYSRLNQMVSDTVNHAMDCVS

-28 YGDKKNTGSRS
+28 YRNKKNTGSRS

-50 GSKMSEMRNYSQ
+50 GPKMSEMRNYSQ

-67 VTPRY
+67 VSPRY

-263 IPGEEIS
+263 IPGEVIS

-275 MELLVDRIFDAPL
+275 MELLVDRIFDRVEQNPDSVNDMRRMMDYYLPTTMKL
-288 LYTGVENLLGVYGYA
+288 LEAYEELDAQPVQGENIISSKKEIEDTIDTLNIAFEKLLDSLFQDTAWDV
-303 LQIYCDF
+303 
-310 SGYSDMAIG
+310 SSD
-319 IALWLGFRFNINFD
+319 
-333 SPYQS
+333 
-338 ATITEFWRRWH
+338 
-349 ISLSSWLKDYLYIS
+349 ISVLH
-363 LGGNRKGKIRTYM
+363 
-376 NLLITML
+376 TML
-383 LGGLWHGASV
+383 AQEGL
-393 SFILWGALHGI
+393 
-404 ALAVHK
+404 
-410 FVMGHFSSFKALGCE
+410 
-425 MKPWRRVLGVLIT
+425 T
-438 FHVVCFGW
+438 
-446 ILFRATSMKAVGE
+446 
-459 MLRQIFTNFHPE
+459 
-471 VFMQFV
+471 
-477 LGYKGVFALMVIGYV
+477 
-492 LHFMPKRSED
+492 ED
-502 ALRGVVTRSPLL
+502 GL
-514 IQAAILAIA
+514 
-523 IFIVVQFKSAGVQPF
+523 KK
-538 IYFQF
+538 

>member
-1 VNHAMDCVS
+1 MNNDWEHFGEEIKQTIQDAIDTKDYSRLNQMVSDTVNHAMDCVS

-50 GSKMSEMRNYSQ
+50 ESKMSEMRNYSQ

-98 FLIITLIGSLIT
+98 FLIITLIGSVIT

-205 HAWNQYTALM
+205 DAWNQYTALM
-215 EDMKQRKAEEQ
+215 EDLKQRKAEEQ

-251 EYVRKIKAANDA
+251 EYVRMIKAANDA
-263 IPGEEIS
+263 IPGEVIS

-275 MELLVDRIFDAPL
+275 MELLVDRIFDRVEQNPDSVNDMRRMMDYYLPTTMKL
-288 LYTGVENLLGVYGYA
+288 LEAYEELDAQPVQGENIISSKKEIEDTIDTLNIAFEKLLDSLFQDTAWDV
-303 LQIYCDF
+303 
-310 SGYSDMAIG
+310 SSD
-319 IALWLGFRFNINFD
+319 
-333 SPYQS
+333 
-338 ATITEFWRRWH
+338 
-349 ISLSSWLKDYLYIS
+349 ISVLH
-363 LGGNRKGKIRTYM
+363 
-376 NLLITML
+376 TML
-383 LGGLWHGASV
+383 AQEGL
-393 SFILWGALHGI
+393 
-404 ALAVHK
+404 
-410 FVMGHFSSFKALGCE
+410 
-425 MKPWRRVLGVLIT
+425 T
-438 FHVVCFGW
+438 
-446 ILFRATSMKAVGE
+446 
-459 MLRQIFTNFHPE
+459 
-471 VFMQFV
+471 
-477 LGYKGVFALMVIGYV
+477 
-492 LHFMPKRSED
+492 ED
-502 ALRGVVTRSPLL
+502 GL
-514 IQAAILAIA
+514 
-523 IFIVVQFKSAGVQPF
+523 KK
-538 IYFQF
+538 

>member
-1 VNHAMDCVS
+1 MNNDWEHFGEEIKQTIQDAIDTKDYSRLNQMVSDTVNHAMDCVS

-28 YGDKKNTGSRS
+28 YGNKKNTGSRS

-50 GSKMSEMRNYSQ
+50 ESKMSEMRNYSQ

-192 HLDEKESCLMVSE
+192 HLAEKESCLMVSE

-226 AAQKKMQEEY
+226 AAQKKMREEY

-251 EYVRKIKAANDA
+251 EYVRRIKAANDA
-263 IPGEEIS
+263 IPGEVIS

-275 MELLVDRIFDAPL
+275 MELLVDRIFDRVEQNPDSVNDMRRMMDYYLPTTMKL
-288 LYTGVENLLGVYGYA
+288 LEAYEELDAQPVQGENIISSKKEIEDTIDTLNLAFEKLLDSLFQDTAWDV
-303 LQIYCDF
+303 
-310 SGYSDMAIG
+310 SSD
-319 IALWLGFRFNINFD
+319 
-333 SPYQS
+333 
-338 ATITEFWRRWH
+338 
-349 ISLSSWLKDYLYIS
+349 ISVLH
-363 LGGNRKGKIRTYM
+363 
-376 NLLITML
+376 TML
-383 LGGLWHGASV
+383 AQEGL
-393 SFILWGALHGI
+393 
-404 ALAVHK
+404 
-410 FVMGHFSSFKALGCE
+410 
-425 MKPWRRVLGVLIT
+425 T
-438 FHVVCFGW
+438 
-446 ILFRATSMKAVGE
+446 
-459 MLRQIFTNFHPE
+459 
-471 VFMQFV
+471 
-477 LGYKGVFALMVIGYV
+477 
-492 LHFMPKRSED
+492 ED
-502 ALRGVVTRSPLL
+502 GL
-514 IQAAILAIA
+514 
-523 IFIVVQFKSAGVQPF
+523 KK
-538 IYFQF
+538 

>member
-1 VNHAMDCVS
+1 MNNDWEHFGEEIKQTIQDAIDTKDYSRLNQMVSDTVNHAMDCVS

-39 GAENQGYRPNQ
+39 GAENQRYRPNQ
-50 GSKMSEMRNYSQ
+50 GPKMSEMRNYSQ
-62 NRPVP
+62 NCPVP
-67 VTPRY
+67 VSPRY

-98 FLIITLIGSLIT
+98 FLIITLIGSVIT
-110 AFDVVSGLIIGIFAV
+110 AFDVVSGLIIGIFAG

-226 AAQKKMQEEY
+226 AAQKKMREEY

-251 EYVRKIKAANDA
+251 EYVRRIKAANDA
-263 IPGEEIS
+263 IPGEVIS

-275 MELLVDRIFDAPL
+275 MELLVDRIFDRVEQNPDSVNDMRRMMDYYLPTTMKL
-288 LYTGVENLLGVYGYA
+288 LEAYEELDAQPVQGENIISSKKEIEDTIDTLNIAFEKLLDSLFQDTAWDV
-303 LQIYCDF
+303 
-310 SGYSDMAIG
+310 SSD
-319 IALWLGFRFNINFD
+319 
-333 SPYQS
+333 
-338 ATITEFWRRWH
+338 
-349 ISLSSWLKDYLYIS
+349 ISVLH
-363 LGGNRKGKIRTYM
+363 
-376 NLLITML
+376 TML
-383 LGGLWHGASV
+383 AQEGL
-393 SFILWGALHGI
+393 
-404 ALAVHK
+404 
-410 FVMGHFSSFKALGCE
+410 
-425 MKPWRRVLGVLIT
+425 T
-438 FHVVCFGW
+438 
-446 ILFRATSMKAVGE
+446 
-459 MLRQIFTNFHPE
+459 
-471 VFMQFV
+471 
-477 LGYKGVFALMVIGYV
+477 
-492 LHFMPKRSED
+492 ED
-502 ALRGVVTRSPLL
+502 GL
-514 IQAAILAIA
+514 
-523 IFIVVQFKSAGVQPF
+523 KK
-538 IYFQF
+538 

>member
-1 VNHAMDCVS
+1 MNNVWEHFGEEIKQTIQDAIDTKDYSRLNQMVSDTVNHAMDCVS

-28 YGDKKNTGSRS
+28 YRNKKNTGSRS

-50 GSKMSEMRNYSQ
+50 ESKMSEMRNYSQ

-263 IPGEEIS
+263 IPGEVIS

-275 MELLVDRIFDAPL
+275 MELLVDRIFDRVEQNPDSVNDMRRMMDYYLPTTMKL
-288 LYTGVENLLGVYGYA
+288 LEAYEELDAQPVQGENIISSKKEIEDTIDTLNIAFEKLLDSLFQDTAWDV
-303 LQIYCDF
+303 
-310 SGYSDMAIG
+310 SSD
-319 IALWLGFRFNINFD
+319 
-333 SPYQS
+333 
-338 ATITEFWRRWH
+338 
-349 ISLSSWLKDYLYIS
+349 ISVLH
-363 LGGNRKGKIRTYM
+363 
-376 NLLITML
+376 TML
-383 LGGLWHGASV
+383 AQEGL
-393 SFILWGALHGI
+393 
-404 ALAVHK
+404 
-410 FVMGHFSSFKALGCE
+410 
-425 MKPWRRVLGVLIT
+425 T
-438 FHVVCFGW
+438 
-446 ILFRATSMKAVGE
+446 
-459 MLRQIFTNFHPE
+459 
-471 VFMQFV
+471 
-477 LGYKGVFALMVIGYV
+477 
-492 LHFMPKRSED
+492 ED
-502 ALRGVVTRSPLL
+502 GL
-514 IQAAILAIA
+514 
-523 IFIVVQFKSAGVQPF
+523 KK
-538 IYFQF
+538 

>member
-1 VNHAMDCVS
+1 MNNDWEHFGEEIKQTIQDAIDTKDYSRLNQMVSDTVNHAMDCVS

-28 YGDKKNTGSRS
+28 YRNKKNTGSRS

-50 GSKMSEMRNYSQ
+50 ESKMSEMRNYSQ

-98 FLIITLIGSLIT
+98 FLIITLIGSVIT

-145 RFRQYVSVLRDR
+145 RFRQYVSVLRER

-172 VRKVL
+172 ARKVL

-263 IPGEEIS
+263 IPGEVIS

-275 MELLVDRIFDAPL
+275 MELLVDRIFDRVEQNPDSVNDMRRMMDYYLPTTMKL
-288 LYTGVENLLGVYGYA
+288 LEAYEELDAQPVQGENIISSKKEIEDTIDTLNIAFEKLLDSLFQDTAWDV
-303 LQIYCDF
+303 
-310 SGYSDMAIG
+310 SSD
-319 IALWLGFRFNINFD
+319 
-333 SPYQS
+333 
-338 ATITEFWRRWH
+338 
-349 ISLSSWLKDYLYIS
+349 ISVLH
-363 LGGNRKGKIRTYM
+363 
-376 NLLITML
+376 TML
-383 LGGLWHGASV
+383 AQEGL
-393 SFILWGALHGI
+393 
-404 ALAVHK
+404 
-410 FVMGHFSSFKALGCE
+410 
-425 MKPWRRVLGVLIT
+425 T
-438 FHVVCFGW
+438 
-446 ILFRATSMKAVGE
+446 
-459 MLRQIFTNFHPE
+459 
-471 VFMQFV
+471 
-477 LGYKGVFALMVIGYV
+477 
-492 LHFMPKRSED
+492 ED
-502 ALRGVVTRSPLL
+502 GL
-514 IQAAILAIA
+514 
-523 IFIVVQFKSAGVQPF
+523 KK
-538 IYFQF
+538 

>member
-1 VNHAMDCVS
+1 MNNDWEHFGEEIKQTIQDAIDTKDYSRLNQMVSDTVNHAMDCVS

-50 GSKMSEMRNYSQ
+50 ESKMSEMRNYSQ

-67 VTPRY
+67 MTPRY

-226 AAQKKMQEEY
+226 AAQKKMREEY

-263 IPGEEIS
+263 IPGEVIS

-275 MELLVDRIFDAPL
+275 MELLVDRIFDRVEQNPDSVNDMRRMMDYYLPTTMKL
-288 LYTGVENLLGVYGYA
+288 LEAYEELDAQPVQGENIISSKKEIEDTIDTLNIAFEKLLDSLFQDTAWDV
-303 LQIYCDF
+303 
-310 SGYSDMAIG
+310 SSD
-319 IALWLGFRFNINFD
+319 
-333 SPYQS
+333 
-338 ATITEFWRRWH
+338 
-349 ISLSSWLKDYLYIS
+349 ISVLH
-363 LGGNRKGKIRTYM
+363 
-376 NLLITML
+376 TML
-383 LGGLWHGASV
+383 AQEGL
-393 SFILWGALHGI
+393 
-404 ALAVHK
+404 
-410 FVMGHFSSFKALGCE
+410 
-425 MKPWRRVLGVLIT
+425 T
-438 FHVVCFGW
+438 
-446 ILFRATSMKAVGE
+446 
-459 MLRQIFTNFHPE
+459 
-471 VFMQFV
+471 
-477 LGYKGVFALMVIGYV
+477 
-492 LHFMPKRSED
+492 ED
-502 ALRGVVTRSPLL
+502 GL
-514 IQAAILAIA
+514 
-523 IFIVVQFKSAGVQPF
+523 KK
-538 IYFQF
+538 

>member
-1 VNHAMDCVS
+1 MNNDWEHFGEEIKQTIQDAIDTKDYSRLNQMVSDTVNHAMDCVL

-28 YGDKKNTGSRS
+28 YGNKKNTGSRS

-50 GSKMSEMRNYSQ
+50 ESKMSEMRNYSQ

-263 IPGEEIS
+263 IPGEVIS

-275 MELLVDRIFDAPL
+275 MELLVDRIFDRVEQNPDSVNDMRRMMDYYLPTTMKL
-288 LYTGVENLLGVYGYA
+288 LEAYEELDAQPVQGENIISSKKEIEDTIDTLNIAFEKLLDSLFQDTAWDV
-303 LQIYCDF
+303 
-310 SGYSDMAIG
+310 SSD
-319 IALWLGFRFNINFD
+319 
-333 SPYQS
+333 
-338 ATITEFWRRWH
+338 
-349 ISLSSWLKDYLYIS
+349 ISVLH
-363 LGGNRKGKIRTYM
+363 
-376 NLLITML
+376 TML
-383 LGGLWHGASV
+383 AQEGL
-393 SFILWGALHGI
+393 
-404 ALAVHK
+404 
-410 FVMGHFSSFKALGCE
+410 
-425 MKPWRRVLGVLIT
+425 T
-438 FHVVCFGW
+438 
-446 ILFRATSMKAVGE
+446 
-459 MLRQIFTNFHPE
+459 
-471 VFMQFV
+471 
-477 LGYKGVFALMVIGYV
+477 
-492 LHFMPKRSED
+492 ED
-502 ALRGVVTRSPLL
+502 GL
-514 IQAAILAIA
+514 
-523 IFIVVQFKSAGVQPF
+523 KK
-538 IYFQF
+538 

>member
-1 VNHAMDCVS
+1 MNNDWEHFGEEIKQTIQDAIDTKDYSRLNQMVSDTVNHAMDCVS

-28 YGDKKNTGSRS
+28 YGNKKNTGSRS

-50 GSKMSEMRNYSQ
+50 ESKMSEMRNYSQ

-67 VTPRY
+67 VSPRY

-98 FLIITLIGSLIT
+98 FLIITLIGSVIT

-157 EFCDIKEIASATGRD
+157 EFCDIKEIASVTGRD

-226 AAQKKMQEEY
+226 AAQKKMREEY

-263 IPGEEIS
+263 IPGEVIS

-275 MELLVDRIFDAPL
+275 MELLVDRIFDRVEQNPDSVNDMRRMMDYYLPTTMKL
-288 LYTGVENLLGVYGYA
+288 LEAYEELDAQPVQGENIISSKKEIEDTIDTLNIAFEKLLDSLFQDTAWDV
-303 LQIYCDF
+303 
-310 SGYSDMAIG
+310 SSD
-319 IALWLGFRFNINFD
+319 
-333 SPYQS
+333 
-338 ATITEFWRRWH
+338 
-349 ISLSSWLKDYLYIS
+349 ISVLH
-363 LGGNRKGKIRTYM
+363 
-376 NLLITML
+376 TML
-383 LGGLWHGASV
+383 AQEGL
-393 SFILWGALHGI
+393 
-404 ALAVHK
+404 
-410 FVMGHFSSFKALGCE
+410 
-425 MKPWRRVLGVLIT
+425 T
-438 FHVVCFGW
+438 
-446 ILFRATSMKAVGE
+446 
-459 MLRQIFTNFHPE
+459 
-471 VFMQFV
+471 
-477 LGYKGVFALMVIGYV
+477 
-492 LHFMPKRSED
+492 ED
-502 ALRGVVTRSPLL
+502 GL
-514 IQAAILAIA
+514 
-523 IFIVVQFKSAGVQPF
+523 KK
-538 IYFQF
+538 